1 MAKLKA
7 LLIGMVIG
15 LFLGLWGG
23 VNLGKGKPLYSN
35 PFSSASVSE
44 QLKGASKTAL
54 RQSGEA
60 LEKAGESIKNSAQEE
75 SER

>member
-1 MAKLKA
+1 MTKFKT
-7 LLIGMVIG
+7 LLIGTVIG
-15 LFLGLWGG
+15 LFFGLWGG
-23 VNLGKGKPLYSN
+23 VNIGKGKPLYSN

-60 LEKAGESIKNSAQEE
+60 LEKAGESIKNSAQDE
-75 SER
+75 SKH

>member
-15 LFLGLWGG
+15 LILGLWGG
-23 VNLGKGKPLYSN
+23 VNIGKSKPLYSN

-60 LEKAGESIKNSAQEE
+60 LEKAGESIKNSAQEN